1 MKKLLFTLMLLFMA
15 GGAAHAIIDEYT
27 ISRDKLPQEAREML
41 DEYFPKAKIGMI
53 KVDKHLLKKTDYDVR
68 LVNGTKIEFSNAGK
82 WTSVDCKSR
91 EVPEKLVPSAIRTY
105 VGKNG
110 NGAKIVSIVKK
121 TSTYEVGLSDGV
133 VMIFNRL
140 GQFKSVKIVD

>member
-91 EVPEKLVPSAIRTY
+91 EVPEKLVPSAIRTH
-105 VGKNG
+105 VRKNG

>member
-91 EVPEKLVPSAIRTY
+91 EVPEKLVPKAIRTY

-133 VMIFNRL
+133 IMIFNRL